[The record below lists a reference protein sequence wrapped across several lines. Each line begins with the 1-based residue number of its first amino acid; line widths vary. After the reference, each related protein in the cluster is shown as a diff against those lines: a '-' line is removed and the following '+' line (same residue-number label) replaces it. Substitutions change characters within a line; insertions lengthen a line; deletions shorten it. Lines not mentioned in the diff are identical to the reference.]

1 MDLILTTNEHLKIIH
16 LLLKKCNLEI
26 ANDIMNK
33 CIVVD
38 GYTNGNYIETKSIIT
53 AENKEK
59 LYSSFLNSNTN
70 YIIFPCEMDEN
81 NNFLKTSVQYIQY
94 QSFQIN
100 ESYSKEV
107 YTLYPYDMYTLKE
120 WYFYSEL

>member
-1 MDLILTTNEHLKIIH
+1 MKFILLPDIDLILTTRDHLKIID
-16 LLLKKCNLEI
+16 LLLKKCNSDI
-26 ANDIMNK
+26 SNDIMDK

-53 AENKEK
+53 ADNKEK

-70 YIIFPCEMDEN
+70 YVIFPCEMDEN

-94 QSFQIN
+94 
-100 ESYSKEV
+100 
-107 YTLYPYDMYTLKE
+107 
-120 WYFYSEL
+120 